1 MSTLTKIDP
10 LQIILSCTKAQ
21 EQYHI
26 EQFKLII
33 QKLYQYKIFKP
44 MLDLVVSIAM
54 DGHLSFVI
62 YDQKLFDLDEG
73 NCKTIEGGA
82 MNKLLNRVKSQNEYL
97 ITIKKIRNDV
107 IVHEIAHMLEKELN
121 KSDALHFIGQIK
133 QDMMFFKKSNPS
145 LSSAVESIMIKE
157 VALYPEPQRNSEL
170 FARYF
175 QLLAMSKEVS
185 GFGASYGYSILDVIK
200 LFKASGQVNLYNSID
215 RKINKT
221 IAKESS
227 LYIKDLNE
235 IEHKWSDEKVQS
247 LHYKTGGVTKW
258 SSGVKSIK
266 EDPFK

>member
-1 MSTLTKIDP
+1 MNSLTKTDP
-10 LQIILSCTKAQ
+10 LQIIISCTKAQ

-26 EQFKLII
+26 QQFKAII

-54 DGHLSFVI
+54 AGHLKFVL

-82 MNKLLNRVKSQNEYL
+82 INKLLNKVKTQNDYV
-97 ITIKKIRNDV
+97 ITIKKISNDV

-121 KSDALHFIGQIK
+121 KSDALYFIDQIK
-133 QDMMFFKKSNPS
+133 HDMMFFKKSNPS
-145 LSSAVESIMIKE
+145 LSSAVESVMIKE
-157 VALYPEPQRNSEL
+157 VAAYPEQQRNSEL

-185 GFGASYGYSILDVIK
+185 GFGATYGYSIFDMIK
-200 LFKASGQVNLYNSID
+200 LFKTSTQINLYTSITQ
-215 RKINKT
+215 KINQH
-221 IAKESS
+221 IAKETS
-227 LYIKDLNE
+227 LYIKDLSE
-235 IEHKWSDEKVQS
+235 IEHKWSDEKIKSV
-247 LHYKTGGVTKW
+247 HYKTGGVTKW

-266 EDPFK
+266 DDPFK